1 MFKDIKEYVLDY
13 EFSVNLY
20 KDKVNVVNYIDII
33 AIEKTRISL
42 TFKDG
47 VLVIKG
53 YNLLLKKMLDNE
65 VLICG
70 SIKSLELGE

>member
-1 MFKDIKEYVLDY
+1 MFKDIKEYVLDN
-13 EFSVNLY
+13 EFRVNLY

-33 AIEKTRISL
+33 TIEKTRISL